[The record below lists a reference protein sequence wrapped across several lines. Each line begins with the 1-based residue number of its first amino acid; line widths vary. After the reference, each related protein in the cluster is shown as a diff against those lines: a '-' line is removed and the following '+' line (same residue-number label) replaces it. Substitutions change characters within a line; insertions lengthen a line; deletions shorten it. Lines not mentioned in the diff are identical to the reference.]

1 MDEEPACHDVAALRR
16 SRAPALQAACRQAV
30 PSQRC
35 LLGVSEG
42 STLCFLTS
50 SVTLGGARSLDE
62 VMGESLCIDNKK
74 GYSNEYP
81 FLLYEADGARTRDL
95 SRDRAAL

>member
-1 MDEEPACHDVAALRR
+1 MAVKYARRASLEEPAF
-16 SRAPALQAACRQAV
+16 ALQAACWQAV

-35 LLGVSEG
+35 LLGLSEG

-50 SVTLGGARSLDE
+50 SATLGARSLDE
-62 VMGESLCIDNKK
+62 VMGESRRVDNKK